1 MTGVERGGPS
11 KSVAIVT
18 GGGRNIGRAVA
29 LALAQAGW
37 DVAVIVRSRIDEAN
51 SVAEEIGSSGRT
63 AAAWIADV
71 ADHVAVDGAFDEI
84 RARLGPVGVLVNG
97 AAVRQESEFLDLEP
111 AQWRDTMAVNLD
123 GAYHCC
129 RAALPDMLAA
139 GWGRIVNIAGLT
151 GQIGASQR
159 AHVVASKAGLI
170 GLTKAL
176 ALEFAGS
183 NITVN
188 CVSPGMIATRREGP
202 DPAHHAEHRPPVG
215 RLGRPEEVAAAVR
228 YLASEEAGYVTGQ
241 VLGINGGLA

>member
-1 MTGVERGGPS
+1 MTGAERGRPS
-11 KSVAIVT
+11 KSVAVVT
-18 GGGRNIGRAVA
+18 GGGRNIGRAIA
-29 LALAQAGW
+29 LALAQAGR

-51 SVAEEIGSSGRT
+51 SVAEEIGSGRK
-63 AAAWIADV
+63 AAAWVADV
-71 ADHVAVDGAFDEI
+71 ADHAAVDRAFDEI
-84 RARLGPVGVLVNG
+84 RARFGAVGVLVNG
-97 AAVRQESEFLDLEP
+97 AAVREETSFLDLEP
-111 AQWRDTMAVNLD
+111 AEWRASMAVNLD

-139 GWGRIVNIAGLT
+139 GWGRIINIAGLT

-159 AHVVASKAGLI
+159 AHVVAAKAGLI

-188 CVSPGMIATRREGP
+188 CVSPGMIATQREGP
-202 DPAHHAEHRPPVG
+202 EPAHHAEHRPPVG
-215 RLGRPEEVAAAVR
+215 RLGRPEDVAAAVC

-241 VLGINGGLA
+241 VLGVNGGLA